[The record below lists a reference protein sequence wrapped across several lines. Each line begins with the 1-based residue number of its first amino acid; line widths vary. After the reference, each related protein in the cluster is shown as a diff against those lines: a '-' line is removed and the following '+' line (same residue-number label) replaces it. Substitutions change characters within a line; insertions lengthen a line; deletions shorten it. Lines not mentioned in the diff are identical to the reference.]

1 MTPQNATPT
10 TSHPRSTHS
19 DPDKFLATVTS
30 LGPLVRRNAEGNE
43 AAGQIAD
50 EVIDALHETGA
61 FGMWVPRELGGAEL
75 DPVRSLELLESISYH
90 DASTAWVLM
99 AAAVAIG
106 AAGAFLPD
114 PTVKKLFGGERFPVI
129 TGQGT
134 RPGKAVATDGGYR
147 LSGNWNF
154 ASGIK
159 HSQWIHTGAAAEGQP
174 MKICIVP
181 VSDATLDD
189 NWDVLGLRATGS
201 IDYSISDVFVPDAYT
216 HDALADNPLRGG
228 GLYHLSAV
236 GIAMIGHTAWALG
249 VTRRLLDELS
259 ALAQEKTGRPGQLV
273 DSDSFHAGF
282 ARAEARARSARALAH
297 EQWEA
302 VTAALDAGQ
311 RPTAR
316 EQSLLRLA
324 MHNATWTAEEVA
336 VFVYSSAGTTAL
348 RTGTIQRLFRD
359 VHGGTQHITS
369 GPAVLQNA
377 GKELAGLAP
386 DSKWTA
392 WSLVPA
398 DS

>member
-1 MTPQNATPT
+1 MTTPAPASPAQGPAATG
-10 TSHPRSTHS
+10 S
-19 DPDKFLATVTS
+19 DTGKFLAAVTS
-30 LGPLVRRNAEGNE
+30 LGPLVRRNAEVNE
-43 AAGQIAD
+43 AAGQITD
-50 EVIDALHETGA
+50 EVIDAFHEVGV

-75 DPVRSLELLESISYH
+75 DPVRSLELIETVSYH
-90 DASTAWVLM
+90 DASTGWVLM
-99 AAAVAIG
+99 AAAVPIG

-114 PTVKKLFGGERFPVI
+114 STAGKLFAGERFPVI

-159 HSQWIHTGAAAEGQP
+159 HSQWIHTGAAVEGQP
-174 MKICIVP
+174 MKICILP

-201 IDYSISDVFVPDAYT
+201 IDYSISDVFVPEAYT

-228 GLYHLSAV
+228 DLYHLSAV
-236 GIAMIGHTAWALG
+236 GLAMIGHTAWALG
-249 VTRRLLDELS
+249 LARRLLDELS
-259 ALAQEKTGRPGQLV
+259 ALAQDRTGRPGQLV
-273 DSDSFHAGF
+273 DSDSFHTGY
-282 ARAEARARSARALAH
+282 ARAEARARGARALAY
-297 EQWEA
+297 ERWAE
-302 VTAALDAGQ
+302 VTAALEAGK
-311 RPTAR
+311 RPTVR

-336 VFVYSSAGTTAL
+336 VFVYASAGTTAL

-359 VHGGTQHITS
+359 VHAGTQHITA

-377 GKELAGLAP
+377 GRELAGLAP
-386 DSKWTA
+386 GAEWTA

-398 DS
+398 AS